1 MQAHPSRSLP
11 KLECGFGLCS
21 ARSHPDLTHQQ
32 NALQYVRTT
41 SIGAVGEE

>member
-11 KLECGFGLCS
+11 KLECGFGTIAS
-21 ARSHPDLTHQQ
+21 RPHPWQK
-32 NALQYVRTT
+32 ALQYVCAT